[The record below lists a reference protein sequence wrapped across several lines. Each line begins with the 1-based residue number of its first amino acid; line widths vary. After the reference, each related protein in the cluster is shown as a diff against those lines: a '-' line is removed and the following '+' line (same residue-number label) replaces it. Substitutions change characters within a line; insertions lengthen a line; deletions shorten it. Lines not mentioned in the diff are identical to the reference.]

1 MGLSQTSRGA
11 SVTDTEIA
19 TTTDTT
25 WAEALAGTEE
35 TKFTGKKTEGEPNTE
50 RASRRE
56 MKKAGLAVRKKA
68 GCCAE

>member
-1 MGLSQTSRGA
+1 VGLSQTSRGA

-25 WAEALAGTEE
+25 WAEALAEREE
-35 TKFTGKKTEGEPNTE
+35 TKFTEKGMKQRPNTE

>member
-1 MGLSQTSRGA
+1 L
-11 SVTDTEIA
+11 
-19 TTTDTT
+19 
-25 WAEALAGTEE
+25 AEREE
-35 TKFTGKKTEGEPNTE
+35 TKFTEKGTEERPNTE